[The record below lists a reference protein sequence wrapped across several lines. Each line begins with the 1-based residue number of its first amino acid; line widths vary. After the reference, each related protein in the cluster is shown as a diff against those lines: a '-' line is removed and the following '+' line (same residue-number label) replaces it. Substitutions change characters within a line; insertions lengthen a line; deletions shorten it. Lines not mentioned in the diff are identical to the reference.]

1 MLVQVASYLYKT
13 GCQVVIRLTLFFGR
27 QDVPKGLF
35 PIELSLTRLAV
46 LLLIT
51 GLLFDFSSKPAKAEC
66 AFSQATVN
74 VGGGEIYYD
83 RAGIGQPVILLHGL
97 FAQKEQWQDVLCTL
111 AAAGFDAIALDLP
124 GFGQSEE
131 YPVTV
136 YDLNRQVE
144 LLDNFIGMLGI
155 KELTLAGNS
164 MGGAIAALY
173 AEQFPGKVRQLAFIG
188 PPLGLVPWGPR
199 VRQAIIQ
206 GVNPFIPTD
215 NTQFGLEMAL
225 LFAHPPEVADEVRN
239 SLVSDYVTQN
249 HHYQQVWDIINL
261 FNTVLQDPASERL
274 PGETPVLIL
283 WGASDAIYPVGGA
296 EPLHQRLHNSWLVTL
311 PETGHLPM
319 MEKPAETGKLLVQFL
334 RKFAS
339 QEAASGRQ

>member
-1 MLVQVASYLYKT
+1 
-13 GCQVVIRLTLFFGR
+13 
-27 QDVPKGLF
+27 VPKGL
-35 PIELSLTRLAV
+35 IAIDLSLKRLAV
-46 LLLIT
+46 LLLVT
-51 GLLFDFSSKPAKAEC
+51 GLLFCVSSQPAKAEC
-66 AFSQATVN
+66 DFSQATVN
-74 VGGGEIYYD
+74 VGGGEIHYD

-131 YPVTV
+131 YPMTV

-144 LLDNFIGMLGI
+144 LLDNFIEMLGI
-155 KELTLAGNS
+155 KKLTLAGNS

-215 NTQFGLEMAL
+215 NTQFELEMTL
-225 LFAHPPEVADEVRN
+225 LFAHPPEVEDEVRN
-239 SLVSDYVTQN
+239 SLVRDYVTQN

-261 FNTVLQDPASERL
+261 FDTALQDPL
-274 PGETPVLIL
+274 VGPLLQKTPVLIL

-296 EPLHQRLHNSWLVTL
+296 KPLHQRLHNSWLVTL

-319 MEKPAETGKLLVQFL
+319 LESPAETGKLLIRFL
-334 RKFAS
+334 HEFAN

>member
-1 MLVQVASYLYKT
+1 M
-13 GCQVVIRLTLFFGR
+13 
-27 QDVPKGLF
+27 PKGLF
-35 PIELSLTRLAV
+35 PIDLLLTRLAV
-46 LLLIT
+46 LLLLT
-51 GLLFDFSSKPAKAEC
+51 GLLFSFSSRPAKAEC
-66 AFSQATVN
+66 DFSQATVN
-74 VGGGEIYYD
+74 VGGGEIHYD

-97 FAQKEQWQDVLCTL
+97 FAQKEQWQDVLCSL
-111 AAAGFDAIALDLP
+111 AAAGFDTIALDLP
-124 GFGQSEE
+124 GFGQSEK

-144 LLDNFIGMLGI
+144 LLDNFIEVLEI
-155 KELTLAGNS
+155 DELNLAGNS

-173 AEQFPGKVRQLAFIG
+173 AEHFPGKVRQLAFVG

-199 VRQAIIQ
+199 VRQAIIE

-215 NTQFGLEMAL
+215 SAQFELEMAL
-225 LFAHPPEVADEVRN
+225 LFAHPPKVADEVRN

-261 FNTVLQDPASERL
+261 FNTVLQDSPGGPLLRKTPA
-274 PGETPVLIL
+274 LIL

-296 EPLHQRLHNSWLVTL
+296 KPLHQRLHNSWLVSL

-319 MEKPAETGKLLVQFL
+319 MEKPVETGKLLIQFL
-334 RKFAS
+334 RKPAS
-339 QEAASGRQ
+339 LEAPYGQQ